1 MDVEKPDVEKPDVER
16 LAVEGS
22 GVELDVEKLIETG
35 LYDPLAPNANDRLAL
50 LQYLADEG
58 ATIDEMVESARNG
71 NLTSL
76 VTDQRFQRGALS
88 AADMAERVGVPV
100 DDVVEVQ
107 KLVQQ
112 LTTVT
117 GVLRTGGFVL
127 LVLVGFVVLFIIV
140 NTIRLAV
147 VARREEIEVM
157 RLVGAST
164 LFIQLPF
171 MLEGAIAATLGA
183 ARGFIDRW
191 IEENR
196 DRVVPPG
203 KRIADDPI
211 TQRRLAEA
219 TWTFD
224 AARTRLRADAVELWE
239 MAEESYVPTMEERGQ
254 YRWNLN
260 RGCELVGNA
269 VVDLFHAASGR
280 SIYSN
285 HPLQRGFQDVQGALG
300 HAFLVPDPVAQ
311 SVGGALLGTST
322 PEMVL

>member
-1 MDVEKPDVEKPDVER
+1 PEYRTQSHIDYALGRPLPGQEVNPGPLYR
-16 LAVEGS
+16 LPWSVVFNMA
-22 GVELDVEKLIETG
+22 
-35 LYDPLAPNANDRLAL
+35 LA
-50 LQYLADEG
+50 
-58 ATIDEMVESARNG
+58 
-71 NLTSL
+71 
-76 VTDQRFQRGALS
+76 
-88 AADMAERVGVPV
+88 
-100 DDVVEVQ
+100 
-107 KLVQQ
+107 
-112 LTTVT
+112 
-117 GVLRTGGFVL
+117 
-127 LVLVGFVVLFIIV
+127 
-140 NTIRLAV
+140 
-147 VARREEIEVM
+147 
-157 RLVGAST
+157 
-164 LFIQLPF
+164 
-171 MLEGAIAATLGA
+171 AATLGA